1 MSTDL
6 QLRQELLEIR
16 CPAITITV
24 NLSSSSDVVNDD
36 NTIAVIQSQEST
48 TSDGNVLEDECQTP
62 KSPRNM
68 IPEILSC
75 PPAPKKPRR
84 VVSCKRKLCDFFEIV
99 AREEVESFFRQ
110 FEVKPIPVILSSK
123 GGAWRKW
130 LSYIELN
137 WCRLMK
143 KNFPRPKFEWIL
155 FL

>member
-16 CPAITITV
+16 CPALTITV

-36 NTIAVIQSQEST
+36 NTSAVIQSQEST
-48 TSDGNVLEDECQTP
+48 TTTSDGNGLEDECQTP

-75 PPAPKKPRR
+75 PPAPKKTRR

-110 FEVKPIPVILSSK
+110 FEEQPNTGNTAI
-123 GGAWRKW
+123 
-130 LSYIELN
+130 
-137 WCRLMK
+137 K
-143 KNFPRPKFEWIL
+143 KRCL
-155 FL
+155 V